1 MRKKPR
7 VETSFVLFD
16 VVYQD
21 GTRTSFRKVPA
32 MQIDEFDDIK
42 AAKAFIEEQDRKVA
56 ELSGVQRSPIKQ
68 VLRSARQ

>member
-7 VETSFVLFD
+7 TETSFILFD

-21 GTRTSFRKVPA
+21 GTRTSYRKIPA
-32 MQIDEFDDIK
+32 AQLDELDGIK
-42 AAKAFIEEQDRKVA
+42 AAKAFIEQQDRKVA
-56 ELSGVQRSPIKQ
+56 ELSGVQRGPIKQ

>member
-7 VETSFVLFD
+7 LETSFVLFD

-21 GTRTSFRKVPA
+21 GTRTSYRKVPA

-42 AAKAFIEEQDRKVA
+42 AARAFIEEQDRKVA
-56 ELSGVQRSPIKQ
+56 EVSGMQRGPIKTL
-68 VLRSARQ
+68 LRSTRQ